1 MRIMHL
7 GPLSS
12 IFLDRVLSSKRPVVC
27 SKVSVFIPFDLKV
40 INMSAKISTCLILL
54 AVIPSL
60 LSQVPWQRPGM
71 PLYQQQMSKSERKGA
86 GDAVTPFPFQV
97 QQFPIDE
104 TDYVIA
110 QLPEVLD
117 CVGLC
122 EKKNFR
128 GECEVDTTCLF
139 TSGAL
144 AR

>member
-86 GDAVTPFPFQV
+86 GDAVTPFPFQSEPAFF
-97 QQFPIDE
+97 Q
-104 TDYVIA
+104 
-110 QLPEVLD
+110 PEVLS
-117 CVGLC
+117 CKGRC

-128 GECEVDTTCLF
+128 GNCEPDVMCLF
-139 TSGAL
+139 REGVL
-144 AR
+144 GR